1 MVERV
6 EGRRGREEKDK
17 ASHSGD
23 VEEFLTRSF
32 SVLIFPLPSS
42 VDVIRSMEAKSP
54 TRAYCNNALDMI
66 SSAPSL
72 HSGR

>member
-1 MVERV
+1 M
-6 EGRRGREEKDK
+6 REEGT
-17 ASHSGD
+17 ASHSED
-23 VEEFLTRSF
+23 YKELLTKLF

-54 TRAYCNNALDMI
+54 SVAYSHNSIDMI
-66 SSAPSL
+66 SLVPCP